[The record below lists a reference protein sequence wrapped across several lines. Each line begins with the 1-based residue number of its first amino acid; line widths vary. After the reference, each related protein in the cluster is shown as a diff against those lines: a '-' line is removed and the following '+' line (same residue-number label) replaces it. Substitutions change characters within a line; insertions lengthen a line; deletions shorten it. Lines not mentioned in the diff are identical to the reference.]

1 MYESCNN
8 PTSGCLTV
16 SKKGSDYFSK
26 IHSLT
31 RDWPFCKGYIECLDL
46 ALQFILMY
54 WKCYPCIC
62 CILWK
67 FWYKSLKNIT
77 FYIFLS
83 FLCNV
88 KACNNYGLT
97 VLHHLTTLYLAG
109 FPLSSFSVIF
119 QILFL
124 ILFFMSMSS
133 YIMIT
138 AIYSQ
143 KNVLEIKVGLQ
154 PYTLLQ

>member
-1 MYESCNN
+1 M
-8 PTSGCLTV
+8 SGSSLTV
-16 SKKGSDYFSK
+16 YPNVLEILSIHVLYFV
-26 IHSLT
+26 
-31 RDWPFCKGYIECLDL
+31 
-46 ALQFILMY
+46 
-54 WKCYPCIC
+54 
-62 CILWK
+62 
-67 FWYKSLKNIT
+67 KNLVQKPKNTT
-77 FYIFLS
+77 FYIFVLIYL
-83 FLCNV
+83 LC

-143 KNVLEIKVGLQ
+143 KNVLEIKVGLRPFAIRKKRLFAKKRGQ
-154 PYTLLQ
+154 MKI